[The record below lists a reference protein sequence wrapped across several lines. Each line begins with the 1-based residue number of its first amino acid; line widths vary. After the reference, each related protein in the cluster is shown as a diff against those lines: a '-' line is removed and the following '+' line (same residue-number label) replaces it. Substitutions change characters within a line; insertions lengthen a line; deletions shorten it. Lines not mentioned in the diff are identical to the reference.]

1 MRRSGPKT
9 HPHKSDRTSK
19 VNRYFNPL
27 DDDFLNGILFF
38 ALIALLVMG
47 LLFAAHLENQDVVV
61 GAI

>member
-1 MRRSGPKT
+1 
-9 HPHKSDRTSK
+9 

-27 DDDFLNGILFF
+27 DDDFLNGVLFF
-38 ALIALLVMG
+38 ALIVLLVMG